1 MNQSLLVCLKI
12 FFWTWQLRLCT
23 WLCLLKNL
31 QSYFRSSGMV
41 WSLGWKCTHVS
52 VQQALHKNVSPTS
65 VGILSRLPT
74 AVSSVPET
82 LPGTMEVLS
91 NTLHGWSL
99 RWWELKAHIFLRKT
113 NLILMTCVIPQNWK
127 ERSNFML
134 GLCGVSLTW
143 FSILQDSGPSRSFNT
158 SLKGNWQSYKC
169 IWRVCLFKRNWFFK
183 NTFF

>member
-1 MNQSLLVCLKI
+1 MNQSLLVCLKF
-12 FFWTWQLRLCT
+12 FFWTWQLWLCT

-52 VQQALHKNVSPTS
+52 MQQALYKNVSPTR

-91 NTLHGWSL
+91 NTLRGWSL
-99 RWWELKAHIFLRKT
+99 RWWELKAHIFLHKT

-143 FSILQDSGPSRSFNT
+143 FSILQDSGPSRSFNS
-158 SLKGNWQSYKC
+158 SLKGNWRS
-169 IWRVCLFKRNWFFK
+169 ISAFEGSACLKETDFF
-183 NTFF
+183 